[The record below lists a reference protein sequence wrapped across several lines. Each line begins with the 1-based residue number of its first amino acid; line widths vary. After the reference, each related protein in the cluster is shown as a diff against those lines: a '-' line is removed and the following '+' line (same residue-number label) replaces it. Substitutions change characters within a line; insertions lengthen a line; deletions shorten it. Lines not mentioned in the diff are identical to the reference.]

1 MNSLFLTPAT
11 QVLNLMLPSLLSLIP
26 DDIMERGV
34 DALLD
39 VIETAIAN
47 SATPV
52 DDALV
57 LPLISAL
64 RHKLNVAD
72 GAA

>member
-39 VIETAIAN
+39 VIETAIAT

-57 LPLISAL
+57 LPLVAAL
-64 RHKLNVAD
+64 RNKLNVPD
-72 GAA
+72 RD

>member
-1 MNSLFLTPAT
+1 MSPLFLTPAT
-11 QVLNLMLPSLLSLIP
+11 QVLNLLLPSLLSLIP

-39 VIETAIAN
+39 VIETAIAT
-47 SATPV
+47 SPTPV

-57 LPLISAL
+57 LPLVAAL
-64 RHKLNVAD
+64 RNKLNVPD
-72 GAA
+72 RD

>member
-1 MNSLFLTPAT
+1 MSPLFLTPAT
-11 QVLNLMLPSLLSLIP
+11 QVLNMLLPSLLSLIP

-39 VIETAIAN
+39 VIETAIAT
-47 SATPV
+47 SPTPV

-57 LPLISAL
+57 LPLVAAL
-64 RHKLNVAD
+64 RNKLNVPD
-72 GAA
+72 RD